1 MLTLIFNHVLNVFFV
16 QYVQVTRFSQKLR
29 CGTYTYLDEAEAVRS
44 VVEAEVEVGAVF
56 CENMTKEE
64 KENFINSIDLDGL
77 GFDARLELYW
87 DDLVELRETNRSMI
101 VQNGHRLF
109 GIISD
114 IKKYH
119 SLLLERQDLPLEQ
132 YNHLVSL
139 SKSDIDNLNR
149 QDSPLE
155 RYDHLDSLID
165 IGFRFGSHIPNP
177 PVTEKKRK
185 RQPLQSVRKACHA
198 VIAGV
203 MEAPPLESNEFSF
216 DPSTIRDIVAV

>member
-16 QYVQVTRFSQKLR
+16 QYVVVSRFNHKFR
-29 CGTYTYLDEAEAVRS
+29 CLSYTNLAEAEAVRN

-56 CENMTKEE
+56 CENMTTEE

-77 GFDARLELYW
+77 EFDARLELYW

-101 VQNGHRLF
+101 VQKGHRLF
-109 GIISD
+109 EIISD

-132 YNHLVSL
+132 YNRLVSL
-139 SKSDIDNLNR
+139 SNSDIDNLNR

-177 PVTEKKRK
+177 PVTKKKRK

-203 MEAPPLESNEFSF
+203 NEFSF
-216 DPSTIRDIVAV
+216 DPSTIRNIVAV